1 MKLTKRGVT
10 VGRKTG
16 TKASMTAVAIALG
29 TAALCAGGAAAAA
42 EPKLGI
48 VYDAG
53 GKFDKSFNQSA
64 FEGANR
70 FKTETHIPFIEA
82 QVNSDTQ
89 AEQTLRSLA
98 RKKLDLI
105 AAIGFSQTQAV
116 QKVAQE
122 FPNVRFVLIDGVAK
136 GDNVNSVI
144 FKEEEGSYLVGLAG
158 AMASKTGKLG
168 FVGGMDIPLIRAFAC
183 GYGQGARAINPKA
196 EVVQNMVGT
205 TSAAWNDP
213 AKGGELARAQFE
225 RGVDVVFAVAGGSG
239 MGTLQTAKTKG
250 KLAIGVDSNQNYL
263 HPGTML
269 TSMVK
274 RVDGAIYD
282 VFMQQK
288 NGTWKP
294 GVTARGLKE
303 GGVDWA
309 LDKDNRALVTP
320 AMEKRVNEAKANI
333 ISGKV
338 KVIDYRTANSC
349 PV

>member
-1 MKLTKRGVT
+1 MKLKQLSVT
-10 VGRKTG
+10 IV
-16 TKASMTAVAIALG
+16 
-29 TAALCAGGAAAAA
+29 ALCVAAGAAAAD
-42 EPKLGI
+42 PKLGI

-64 FEGANR
+64 FEGAER
-70 FKTETHIPFIEA
+70 FRKETGIKYIEA
-82 QVNSDTQ
+82 QASSDTQ
-89 AEQTLRSLA
+89 AEQVLRGLA

-105 AAIGFSQTQAV
+105 IGVGFSQTQAV
-116 QKVAQE
+116 QKVAHE
-122 FPNVRFVLIDGVAK
+122 FPQVHFVIIDSIAK
-136 GDNVNSVI
+136 GDNVNSVM
-144 FKEEEGSYLVGLAG
+144 FREEEGSYLVGVAA
-158 AMASKTGKLG
+158 AMASKSKKIG

-183 GYGQGARAINPKA
+183 GYSQGAKAIDPKI
-196 EVVQNMVGT
+196 ETVQNMVGT

-239 MGTLQTAKTKG
+239 MGTLQTAKEKG

-274 RVDGAIYD
+274 QVGNAVYES
-282 VFMQQK
+282 FTQMK
-288 NGTWKP
+288 NGTWKA
-294 GVTARGLKE
+294 GITYKGLKE

-309 LDKDNRALVTP
+309 LDKDNRALVTKEI
-320 AMEKRVNEAKANI
+320 EKRVNEAKSNI
-333 ISGKV
+333 INGKI
-338 KVIDYRTANSC
+338 KVIDYRVASSC